1 MGSVRASGRCICSPS
16 RGGYHICALFG
27 AEFQLKI
34 LKTDLKLM
42 KNMSGRQSSYIYHVR
57 SLWGRWDFIKV
68 PSKVKVDFLPGIGHG
83 LLWFFGWVGLGK
95 L

>member
-16 RGGYHICALFG
+16 HGGYHICALFG
-27 AEFQLKI
+27 AEFPLKI

-42 KNMSGRQSSYIYHVR
+42 KNRSGRHTFIMYVGG
-57 SLWGRWDFIKV
+57 LIKV
-68 PSKVKVDFLPGIGHG
+68 PSKVKVDFFLPRIGHG

>member
-16 RGGYHICALFG
+16 HGGYHICALFG
-27 AEFQLKI
+27 AEFPLKI

-42 KNMSGRQSSYIYHVR
+42 KNISGRHIVYAALGGGGLSKSTFKGQGRFFTTDR
-57 SLWGRWDFIKV
+57 SWVTLG
-68 PSKVKVDFLPGIGHG
+68 
-83 LLWFFGWVGLGK
+83 FFGWVGLGK